1 MIFVHTLRSE
11 NAALQP
17 NEYTFL
23 ISNEDNLPTTSS
35 TTPPTTSPSTLPSV
49 QERQGALGRVRRSFE
64 RGLLALIVNEDRQ
77 RGLVTLQ
84 HVARVL
90 MEIQPPSQEHL
101 EVVVQWLGAIRRE
114 QLQLSEDT
122 FTLLRSLGQII
133 RTWELA
139 IDDAESEFQPDSEFQ
154 TLSASAQIIL
164 QQAGALAGESV
175 GAAAALQ
182 PNLESAMGNP
192 VGSGS
197 EDHDFISVLQALTQ
211 SLGAMQLLLEEW
223 RKNLEDPGKIAAITQ
238 GFKAL
243 RELSDDQRLGD
254 VTEVT
259 WAIENMLD
267 RLVDGTLAV
276 SIDFHFVANAAINFL
291 VTLSEKLREISA
303 GSSVSSF
310 IDDYIYAEIIE
321 SADILASGGD
331 LGSKNQA
338 FEEDFPG
345 EQSLD
350 LVPLSNGEGQRYAAA
365 AAGASADGLTLS
377 LAQTIDSFL
386 AVSRSLD
393 EALAA
398 QQSQN
403 GVKDPGLS
411 DEGLRLTHTLRQHL
425 LDGTEVSDKLRGL
438 LAASEPKSD

>member
-1 MIFVHTLRSE
+1 M
-11 NAALQP
+11 
-17 NEYTFL
+17 
-23 ISNEDNLPTTSS
+23 D
-35 TTPPTTSPSTLPSV
+35 
-49 QERQGALGRVRRSFE
+49 
-64 RGLLALIVNEDRQ
+64 
-77 RGLVTLQ
+77 
-84 HVARVL
+84 
-90 MEIQPPSQEHL
+90 
-101 EVVVQWLGAIRRE
+101 
-114 QLQLSEDT
+114 
-122 FTLLRSLGQII
+122 
-133 RTWELA
+133 
-139 IDDAESEFQPDSEFQ
+139 
-154 TLSASAQIIL
+154 
-164 QQAGALAGESV
+164 
-175 GAAAALQ
+175 
-182 PNLESAMGNP
+182 NP

-197 EDHDFISVLQALTQ
+197 EDHDFISALQALTQ
-211 SLGAMQLLLEEW
+211 SLGAMQLLLQEW

-345 EQSLD
+345 EQGLD
-350 LVPLSNGEGQRYAAA
+350 LAPFSNAEGQRYAAA

-425 LDGTEVSDKLRGL
+425 LDGSEVSDELRGL
-438 LAASEPKSD
+438 LAASEQKSD

>member
-1 MIFVHTLRSE
+1 MIFVHTLRRE
-11 NAALQP
+11 NSALQP
-17 NEYTFL
+17 NEYNFL

-35 TTPPTTSPSTLPSV
+35 TPPPTTSASPLPSV
-49 QERQGALGRVRRSFE
+49 QERQATLGRVRRSFE
-64 RGLLALIVNEDRQ
+64 RGLLALIVDEDRQ

-122 FTLLRSLGQII
+122 FTLLRGLGQII

-139 IDDAESEFQPDSEFQ
+139 LVDAESEFQPDSEFQ

-164 QQAGALAGESV
+164 QQAGALAGEPV
-175 GAAAALQ
+175 DAAAALQ
-182 PNLESAMGNP
+182 PNLEGAMDNP

-345 EQSLD
+345 EQGLD
-350 LVPLSNGEGQRYAAA
+350 LAPFSNAEGQRYAAA

-377 LAQTIDSFL
+377 LAQTIESFL
-386 AVSRSLD
+386 AASRSLD

>member
-1 MIFVHTLRSE
+1 
-11 NAALQP
+11 
-17 NEYTFL
+17 
-23 ISNEDNLPTTSS
+23 
-35 TTPPTTSPSTLPSV
+35 
-49 QERQGALGRVRRSFE
+49 
-64 RGLLALIVNEDRQ
+64 
-77 RGLVTLQ
+77 
-84 HVARVL
+84 

-139 IDDAESEFQPDSEFQ
+139 IDDAESEFQPDNEFQ

-164 QQAGALAGESV
+164 QQIGALAGEPV
-175 GAAAALQ
+175 DAAATLQ
-182 PNLESAMGNP
+182 PNLEGAMADP

-197 EDHDFISVLQALTQ
+197 EDHDFISVLQALAQ

-223 RKNLEDPGKIAAITQ
+223 RKNLEDPEKIAAITQ

-276 SIDFHFVANAAINFL
+276 NVAFHFVANAAINFL

-303 GSSVSSF
+303 SSSVSSF

-345 EQSLD
+345 EQGLD
-350 LVPLSNGEGQRYAAA
+350 LAPFSNAKGQRYSA

-377 LAQTIDSFL
+377 LAQTIESFL
-386 AVSRSLD
+386 AASRSLD

-403 GVKDPGLS
+403 GVKDPSLS

-425 LDGTEVSDKLRGL
+425 LDGTEVSDELRGL

>member
-1 MIFVHTLRSE
+1 M
-11 NAALQP
+11 
-17 NEYTFL
+17 
-23 ISNEDNLPTTSS
+23 
-35 TTPPTTSPSTLPSV
+35 
-49 QERQGALGRVRRSFE
+49 
-64 RGLLALIVNEDRQ
+64 LALIVDEDRQ

-90 MEIQPPSQEHL
+90 DGDFSRRRKSNL

-122 FTLLRSLGQII
+122 FTLLRGLGQII

-139 IDDAESEFQPDSEFQ
+139 IVDAESEFQPDSEFQ
-154 TLSASAQIIL
+154 TLSACAQIIL
-164 QQAGALAGESV
+164 QQAGALAGEPV
-175 GAAAALQ
+175 DAAAALQ
-182 PNLESAMGNP
+182 PNLEGAMDNP

-197 EDHDFISVLQALTQ
+197 EDHDFISVLQALAQ

-223 RKNLEDPGKIAAITQ
+223 RKNLEDPGKIAAITK

-276 SIDFHFVANAAINFL
+276 NVDFHFVANAAINFL

-338 FEEDFPG
+338 FEEDFPS
-345 EQSLD
+345 EQGLD
-350 LVPLSNGEGQRYAAA
+350 LAPFSNAEGQRYAAA

-377 LAQTIDSFL
+377 LAQTIESFL
-386 AVSRSLD
+386 AASRSLD

-403 GVKDPGLS
+403 GVKDLGLS

-425 LDGTEVSDKLRGL
+425 LDGTEVSDELRGL

>member
-1 MIFVHTLRSE
+1 
-11 NAALQP
+11 
-17 NEYTFL
+17 
-23 ISNEDNLPTTSS
+23 
-35 TTPPTTSPSTLPSV
+35 
-49 QERQGALGRVRRSFE
+49 
-64 RGLLALIVNEDRQ
+64 
-77 RGLVTLQ
+77 
-84 HVARVL
+84 

-122 FTLLRSLGQII
+122 FTLLRGLGQII

-139 IDDAESEFQPDSEFQ
+139 IVDAESEFQPDSEFQ
-154 TLSASAQIIL
+154 TLSAGAQIIL
-164 QQAGALAGESV
+164 QQAGALAGEPV
-175 GAAAALQ
+175 DAAAALQ
-182 PNLESAMGNP
+182 PNLEGAMDNP

-197 EDHDFISVLQALTQ
+197 EDHDFISVLQALAQ

-223 RKNLEDPGKIAAITQ
+223 RKNLEDPGKIAAITK

-276 SIDFHFVANAAINFL
+276 NVDFHFVANAAINFL

-331 LGSKNQA
+331 LRSKNQA
-338 FEEDFPG
+338 FEEDFLG
-345 EQSLD
+345 EQGLD
-350 LVPLSNGEGQRYAAA
+350 LAPFSNAEGQRYAAA
-365 AAGASADGLTLS
+365 AAGASANGLTLS
-377 LAQTIDSFL
+377 LAQTIESFL
-386 AVSRSLD
+386 AASRSLD

-403 GVKDPGLS
+403 GVKDLGLS

-425 LDGTEVSDKLRGL
+425 LDGTEVSDELRGL